1 MNFQSKKI
9 HRRVTKING
18 KIKKATN
25 EYRKNKV
32 PMKLLLTNFLA
43 VKSKNDYMAKAE
55 NPWAYLY
62 KGIKGH
68 EVESGVSVDETL
80 FRFATMEIKDEL
92 PADVINAAFYA
103 NKKRNDDLLELE
115 YLLPYSKSFLESSS
129 NVLIVNPSPNLIMEI
144 QEYNLAKVNYA
155 VVDETIKALYQLQ
168 FPKSNFLTF
177 YEIPNLMGVDFA
189 LIVNRDQKSEMAAI
203 FLKSLECC
211 VNEDSKIV
219 ACVPNVWFD
228 NFENGNYFE
237 FEKNGFYPK
246 EMLLIDT
253 NFSSTTP
260 KKKMIVTFDKQN
272 SSTFSLFNSSF
283 NKEKEMLFV
292 DVKNR
297 KIINNEEYFLSKKSI
312 ISLYKNDK
320 ELQEKKYSKAKEY
333 AVSREISIFYKI
345 YTERKNKY
353 AGVAHYKKLKQID
366 PKLYGVNLSGN
377 IEKNLR
383 KDTPEEIVIELENI
397 VFNVQIHPHIKNDIF
412 ELYLSQKK
420 SISLKSLWIYLW
432 DELKLLKNYDHD
444 VFLKL
449 FKITDLSFIDSSSF
463 KYSEVSEIISK
474 VLDID
479 MDEMP
484 PLIIEQFYYLFQ
496 IAVKNK
502 IIFYNVFEIEFKKLS
517 NRATKRQ
524 QDVRDTLVK
533 KHFSD
538 EEEKKIFKSI
548 VGKNPLQPTTTTNSL
563 NLAVAIRYFTGIS
576 VGEVCAIK
584 WKDYKN
590 IDNTEYYKIEISKN
604 VDSNGNINSH
614 ISNNKSRRFRF
625 VPVPVSLAYLL
636 NLRKQYLFSCGL
648 DEETLLDQPIVMLN
662 EKNGEVFTTRNSKYC
677 LPRYIS
683 EKSKKIIQEL
693 GFNENTVILPDENG
707 GLETDLNLYHGDI
720 FLSNFRTKANKL
732 GLLNLGEINYLTGI
746 KLPDTFST
754 FYCDFS
760 NDLIQIGMIRKLRR
774 WDNRFIDGNIPN
786 TMKSK
791 KGDEILNGK
800 FEKNF
805 DCSNFGAVSV
815 EMLIDLPNS
824 ADLDLNVESNYGHT
838 IFVSK
843 Y

>member
-55 NPWAYLY
+55 NPWAYHY

-260 KKKMIVTFDKQN
+260 KKKIIVTFDKQN

-353 AGVAHYKKLKQID
+353 AGVAHYKK
-366 PKLYGVNLSGN
+366 
-377 IEKNLR
+377 R
-383 KDTPEEIVIELENI
+383 EL
-397 VFNVQIHPHIKNDIF
+397 
-412 ELYLSQKK
+412 
-420 SISLKSLWIYLW
+420 
-432 DELKLLKNYDHD
+432 
-444 VFLKL
+444 
-449 FKITDLSFIDSSSF
+449 
-463 KYSEVSEIISK
+463 
-474 VLDID
+474 
-479 MDEMP
+479 
-484 PLIIEQFYYLFQ
+484 
-496 IAVKNK
+496 
-502 IIFYNVFEIEFKKLS
+502 
-517 NRATKRQ
+517 
-524 QDVRDTLVK
+524 
-533 KHFSD
+533 
-538 EEEKKIFKSI
+538 
-548 VGKNPLQPTTTTNSL
+548 
-563 NLAVAIRYFTGIS
+563 
-576 VGEVCAIK
+576 
-584 WKDYKN
+584 
-590 IDNTEYYKIEISKN
+590 
-604 VDSNGNINSH
+604 
-614 ISNNKSRRFRF
+614 
-625 VPVPVSLAYLL
+625 
-636 NLRKQYLFSCGL
+636 
-648 DEETLLDQPIVMLN
+648 
-662 EKNGEVFTTRNSKYC
+662 
-677 LPRYIS
+677 
-683 EKSKKIIQEL
+683 
-693 GFNENTVILPDENG
+693 
-707 GLETDLNLYHGDI
+707 
-720 FLSNFRTKANKL
+720 
-732 GLLNLGEINYLTGI
+732 
-746 KLPDTFST
+746 
-754 FYCDFS
+754 
-760 NDLIQIGMIRKLRR
+760 
-774 WDNRFIDGNIPN
+774 
-786 TMKSK
+786 
-791 KGDEILNGK
+791 
-800 FEKNF
+800 
-805 DCSNFGAVSV
+805 
-815 EMLIDLPNS
+815 
-824 ADLDLNVESNYGHT
+824 
-838 IFVSK
+838 
-843 Y
+843 